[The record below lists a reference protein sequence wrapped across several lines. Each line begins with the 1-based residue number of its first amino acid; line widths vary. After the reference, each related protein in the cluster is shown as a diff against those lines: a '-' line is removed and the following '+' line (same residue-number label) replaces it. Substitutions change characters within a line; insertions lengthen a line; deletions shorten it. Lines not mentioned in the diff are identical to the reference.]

1 MSEYWKST
9 PTYWCK
15 FCTQYVKDTPLEKKN
30 HEASGRHQNNI
41 QRSLRELHKRNDRET
56 RDSERAKAEVQRLN
70 GVVAGGK
77 KSGGGVDVRIEGLK
91 DLGGGA
97 KGATKALATGMSAQ
111 QQRRIHAEQLLAL
124 GVQLPDELKK
134 EVTGVGGWE
143 AVSERVVEEQYEPER
158 SMGDIVKAEEEIK
171 RDVKVE
177 MPLNRGVHKRRAEE
191 DEVEGER
198 LRKKAWGSRLRTY
211 PGSEQ
216 EDSGDDDLEA
226 LLHGVSATKHRRADD
241 NASPNLAESEP
252 AEQLTSDDRTDDHT
266 TEEST
271 TMVNNVESEAP
282 PVKQED
288 SAEQIDAPPVV
299 FFKKRKAKG

>member
-1 MSEYWKST
+1 M
-9 PTYWCK
+9 
-15 FCTQYVKDTPLEKKN
+15 KDTPLEKKN

-70 GVVAGGK
+70 GIVEGGK
-77 KSGGGVDVRIEGLK
+77 KTGGGTGVKIEGLK
-91 DLGGGA
+91 DLGGSA
-97 KGATKALATGMSAQ
+97 KGTSKSPATGISVQ

-143 AVSERVVEEQYEPER
+143 TVSERVVEEPLEPER
-158 SMGDIVKAEEEIK
+158 SMADIVKAEEESK

-177 MPLNRGVHKRRAEE
+177 MPLNRGVHKRRAEA
-191 DEVEGER
+191 DEAEGER

-211 PGSEQ
+211 PGNDQ
-216 EDSGDDDLEA
+216 NDSGDGDLDA
-226 LLHGVSATKHRRADD
+226 LLHGVSAKKHQTTND
-241 NASPNLAESEP
+241 NESPNLADSEP
-252 AEQLTSDDRTDDHT
+252 TEQFTSDGGADDHA

-271 TMVNNVESEAP
+271 TTVNKVESEAP
-282 PVKQED
+282 PVKEED
-288 SAEQIDAPPVV
+288 STEQIDAPPVV